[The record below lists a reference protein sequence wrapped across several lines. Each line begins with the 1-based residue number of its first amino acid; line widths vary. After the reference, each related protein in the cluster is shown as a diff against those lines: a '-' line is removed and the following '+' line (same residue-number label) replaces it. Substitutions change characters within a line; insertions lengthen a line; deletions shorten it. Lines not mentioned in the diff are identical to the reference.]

1 MKKLAYVLT
10 FLALMGLQPAKAAAC
25 FTGYCWFALSQDGA
39 WTSYPPPGHVAYGNG
54 PNIFISSRQGW
65 TTQAEAFAFA
75 NQLAQNMRGVFQ
87 NIGNI
92 GAFSDPGS
100 FDATAKDLMDGMQ
113 SYYFTGTMF
122 YGIPV

>member
-1 MKKLAYVLT
+1 MKKIICA
-10 FLALMGLQPAKAAAC
+10 LALLFITGLHPANAAAC
-25 FTGYCWFALSQDGA
+25 FKGYCWFALSQDGA

-54 PNIFISSRQGW
+54 PNIFISSHQGW
-65 TTQAEAFAFA
+65 TTQDEAFAFA

-100 FDATAKDLMDGMQ
+100 FEATAKDLMDGMQ
-113 SYYFTGTMF
+113 SYYFTGTTF
-122 YGIPV
+122 FGIPV